1 MKGREPM
8 KINEILEAV
17 AIPENSEGSAEFI
30 KDWKDIE
37 ITGLSYHSKRVE
49 TNHLFFCI
57 KGYETDGHK
66 YLPEAVR
73 KGAAAAVVEDI
84 QPGID
89 IPQIKVKNSRIALAK
104 SAANFYHHPSKKLQV
119 IGITATNGKTTTSF
133 MAHKILKDQ
142 NMEAGIIGTVM
153 VQYRNKKIPSLL
165 TTPESLDLQ
174 KHFNGMVEE
183 GVSHVTM
190 EVSSSAQELH
200 RVDGVDFDIVTLN
213 NISRE
218 HIDSHGSFER
228 YFEVKSRLITRAK
241 SDSAAVLN
249 LDDAYSKGLISKTKS
264 KVFTFGI
271 EDSSGDFSVKNLDLS
286 TGRGVFTLV
295 INKDLHH
302 KGVRIPK
309 GEIDINLSVPGFHS
323 VYNSVVAAIIGLLSG
338 VDKSGVKKSLKAF
351 RGVERRFEFLY
362 EKDFKIVDDHFANA
376 GNIHM
381 TLGTLK
387 EMEYNN
393 LHVLY
398 AIRGK
403 RGVAVNRE
411 NTEALVEWLP
421 KLGVTE
427 LLATESV
434 SHVMEKDRVTAEER
448 EVFQQVTKAS
458 GIPTRIIKELPE
470 AVATIMK
477 KAEPGDV
484 VLLAGCQGMDYGGEM
499 ALKILVK
506 GKTPKEQD
514 EILAPL
520 KDRVAGIAEENE

>member
-1 MKGREPM
+1 MRL
-8 KINEILEAV
+8 IEILETLGSYKNNELN
-17 AIPENSEGSAEFI
+17 PDLTQEG
-30 KDWKDIE
+30 KNIE
-37 ITGLSYHSKRVE
+37 ITGLSYHSQRV
-49 TNHLFFCI
+49 TSGNLFFCI

-66 YLPEAVR
+66 YLQDAVN
-73 KGAAAAVVEDI
+73 KGAGAAIVEEVQEEI
-84 QPGID
+84 T
-89 IPQIKVKNSRIALAK
+89 IPQIKVSNSRIAMATIAAK
-104 SAANFYHHPSKKLQV
+104 FYQEPSKKLQV

-133 MAHKILKDQ
+133 MADKILKDHKIKT
-142 NMEAGIIGTVM
+142 GIIGTVM
-153 VQYRNKKIPSLL
+153 VQYGNKKIPSLL
-165 TTPESLDLQ
+165 TTPDSLDLQ
-174 KHFNGMVEE
+174 KHFKSMVEE
-183 GVSHVTM
+183 EVSHVTM

-241 SDSAAVLN
+241 EDSAAVLN
-249 LDDAYSKGLISKTKS
+249 LDDAYSKGLISKTKA

-271 EDSSGDFSVKNLDLS
+271 EDQKGDFFVKNLDLT

-295 INKDLHH
+295 VPKDLEH
-302 KGVRIPK
+302 KGVKIPK
-309 GEIDINLSVPGFHS
+309 GEIKINLSVPGFHS

-338 VDKSGVKKSLKAF
+338 VDKEGIKKSLKDF

-362 EKDFKIVDDHFANA
+362 EEEFTVVDDHFANA
-376 GNIHM
+376 GNINM

-387 EMEYNN
+387 EMEYNK

-403 RGVAVNRE
+403 RGIEVNRE
-411 NTEALVEWLP
+411 NAEALFQWLP

-434 SHVMEKDRVTAEER
+434 SHVMEKDRVTVEER
-448 EVFQQVTKAS
+448 EAFEDVIKAW
-458 GIPTRIIKELPE
+458 GIPTKIIKELPE
-470 AVATIMK
+470 AIEEVLK
-477 KAEPGDV
+477 KAGSKDV

-499 ALKILVK
+499 ALRLLAK
-506 GKTPKEQD
+506 GKTLKEK
-514 EILAPL
+514 EKILAPL
-520 KDRVAGIAEENE
+520 KDRVAGIAEETE